1 MLAWD
6 SATVSKFSDT
16 RQGAEGFGDTTDKIQ
31 EKHEAFLQYKR
42 EEKPAKKTQMVT
54 LGGLLSTLQASCR
67 NNHRPIY
74 EPAAEHSNDEIA
86 QAWSALETQEET
98 YEGELISNLIL
109 FRNLDA
115 SLKRFYV
122 KAEKALSWLER
133 THSSV
138 FDSTDYGVSATATQ
152 GLLENFELCMQQM
165 ELYEEYPDQLRDL
178 VEVEGMDL
186 HAEKGAALEKL
197 AEIEEKIKSAKD
209 AALVY
214 QEKLE
219 LSSLEHEKAAELL
232 KIQAW
237 IDDRAVEYSPVA
249 NWEDVQ
255 AAAEEEA
262 ASNPDYVAPKVPA
275 ALKSTTRELELLIK
289 QQEEKYTSVVD
300 ETEAKLVAIEGHPD
314 APQVEIDAKV
324 AALTDKLNSLRDDA
338 DKFSKVLNAR
348 LEMLKGHLENIRTF
362 NAGAAEL
369 TISIDEL
376 SEGLRA
382 PLQVDSVLAAEK
394 MVETFK
400 ADTVPMAESI
410 QQKFSELEPAGTELL
425 AVSEVEEEIRSAF
438 TLYNLD
444 DLRSA
449 VESIAKSVAERE
461 QDLVGEPDGLLVKEK
476 AKEKLRM
483 EFAMAATAF
492 KKFTLNKTNR
502 MNELE
507 EEMAETPDLESML
520 DKFQEVEAAV
530 KEQAEEVLDR
540 LRPLQEKLDS
550 QGDTN
555 NPHTPETVDSLQAA
569 VNMLLSRITAD
580 ITSVRAK
587 LDIEEKHKR
596 MAAEYDERGAA
607 FAGWCEQKLEEFQNR
622 EQGAAGFGD
631 SVASIK
637 ATLNECLKCKVEDMP
652 PQLEEMS
659 AIIQLLADLHISQR
673 AIHRPLHVPQDG
685 CKPEDIQATWDGL
698 TSAQV
703 SYEKAIRDSAALFAT
718 IETEL
723 GVVQSKVARVKDWIE
738 MQRAVFLSHDYGNSL
753 AATVALEDN
762 YALFLKQL
770 ELQKALP
777 EKLNEKLSVDFYDLH
792 ELYDPT
798 TEAVEGLVSDLEELV
813 EQGKRYES
821 GIKLSAEEYEKLA
834 LLIEPEQWAEGLEA
848 VFDRGDL
855 GTTIADVTTRL
866 RQFDENYKQKL
877 TGYLELV
884 NSMSTLATIA
894 SQSPS
899 HRGSVVSCLDK
910 VNGVIMQLASLQS
923 KAMAYETALLQRQEV
938 LQELVESMNEFNTMA
953 AEFDVMVDALDEEL
967 SSPLLADSME
977 DVDKAIST
985 FDEETRAAMNDITEK
1000 YTAIDS
1006 IARGLID
1013 SQEPLAQEAF
1023 ARYDLATLYG
1033 RWQVIDNQTDEREM
1047 ELKAEDNGY
1056 WAREQMK
1063 EQLRLEFAEKATEL
1077 KQYIADKSEQVAN
1090 LTGNLDDQVETMAA
1104 LKAEYDASEAF
1115 AAIEPLSKQLEER
1128 GVLTNPHTPEN
1139 LFTLTASW
1147 EALSKVYAAASASLQ
1162 EQVMAEKGRQIS
1174 PEQMAEIIEV
1184 FEFFDSDGSGSL
1196 NVQEFWSCC
1205 TGIGLVLSEE
1215 EVQETFN
1222 QLDTSGDG
1230 MISIDEFSVWMADR
1244 LTQPSHTQEDVGE
1257 SFQVLNEW
1265 PVEYP
1270 ARTEKKLTV
1279 NQARLETCFFDK
1291 EARDYV
1297 IEVMANDPACV
1308 APPPPPVA
1316 NAQEGNE
1323 EQDEAEEGGTAE
1335 EIDPAMIAATSGP
1348 EYVIEPFVTA
1358 LFSR

>member
-1 MLAWD
+1 
-6 SATVSKFSDT
+6 
-16 RQGAEGFGDTTDKIQ
+16 
-31 EKHEAFLQYKR
+31 
-42 EEKPAKKTQMVT
+42 
-54 LGGLLSTLQASCR
+54 
-67 NNHRPIY
+67 
-74 EPAAEHSNDEIA
+74 
-86 QAWSALETQEET
+86 
-98 YEGELISNLIL
+98 
-109 FRNLDA
+109 
-115 SLKRFYV
+115 
-122 KAEKALSWLER
+122 
-133 THSSV
+133 
-138 FDSTDYGVSATATQ
+138 
-152 GLLENFELCMQQM
+152 
-165 ELYEEYPDQLRDL
+165 
-178 VEVEGMDL
+178 
-186 HAEKGAALEKL
+186 
-197 AEIEEKIKSAKD
+197 
-209 AALVY
+209 
-214 QEKLE
+214 
-219 LSSLEHEKAAELL
+219 
-232 KIQAW
+232 
-237 IDDRAVEYSPVA
+237 
-249 NWEDVQ
+249 
-255 AAAEEEA
+255 
-262 ASNPDYVAPKVPA
+262 
-275 ALKSTTRELELLIK
+275 
-289 QQEEKYTSVVD
+289 
-300 ETEAKLVAIEGHPD
+300 
-314 APQVEIDAKV
+314 
-324 AALTDKLNSLRDDA
+324 
-338 DKFSKVLNAR
+338 
-348 LEMLKGHLENIRTF
+348 MLKGHLDNIRTF

-410 QQKFSELEPAGTELL
+410 KQKFADLEPAGVELL
-425 AVSEVEEEIRSAF
+425 AISQVEEEIRSAF
-438 TLYNLD
+438 TLYNLE
-444 DLRSA
+444 DLRVAVSA
-449 VESIAKSVAERE
+449 IATSTADRE
-461 QDLVGEPDGLLVKEK
+461 QDLVGEPDGLLIKEK

-492 KKFTLNKTNR
+492 KKFNTKNTNL
-502 MNELE
+502 MTELE

-520 DKFQEVEAAV
+520 GKFQEVEAAV
-530 KEQAEEVLDR
+530 KEQAEDVLER

-555 NPHTPETVDSLQAA
+555 NPHTPETVDSLQAG
-569 VNMLLSRITAD
+569 VNMLLSRIAAD

-607 FAGWCEQKLEEFQNR
+607 FVGWCEEKLETFQQR
-622 EQGAAGFGD
+622 EQGASGFGD
-631 SVASIK
+631 SVATIK
-637 ATLNECLKCKVEDMP
+637 VTLNECLKCKVEDMP

-659 AIIQLLADLHISQR
+659 AIVQLLADLHISQR
-673 AIHRPLHVPQDG
+673 AIHRPLHAPQDG
-685 CKPEDIQATWDGL
+685 CKPEDIQTTWDGL
-698 TSAQV
+698 TGSQV

-738 MQRAVFLSHDYGNSL
+738 MQRSVFTSHDYGNSL

-770 ELQKALP
+770 ELQQALP
-777 EKLNEKLSVDFYDLH
+777 QKLNEKLSVDFYDLH
-792 ELYDPT
+792 ELFDPT
-798 TEAVEGLVSDLEELV
+798 TEAVEGLVTDLEELV
-813 EQGKRYES
+813 EQGKRYDN
-821 GIKLSAEEYEKLA
+821 GIKLSAEEYEKLS
-834 LLIEPEQWAEGLEA
+834 LLIEPEQWAEALES

-855 GTTIADVTTRL
+855 GATIADVTTRL

-884 NSMSTLATIA
+884 NSMSTLATI
-894 SQSPS
+894 STQSPH
-899 HRGSVVSCLDK
+899 HRTSVVSCLDK

-938 LQELVESMNEFNTMA
+938 LQELVESINEFNQMA
-953 AEFDVMVDALDEEL
+953 AEFDVMVDTLDEEL

-977 DVDKAIST
+977 DVDTAIAT
-985 FDEETRAAMNDITEK
+985 FDEDTRAAMNDITEK

-1013 SQEPLAQEAF
+1013 SEEPLAQEAF

-1033 RWQVIDNQTDEREM
+1033 RWQVIDTRTDEREM

-1063 EQLRLEFAEKATEL
+1063 EQLRVEFAEKATEL

-1090 LTGNLDDQVETMAA
+1090 LTGKLDDQVETMAA
-1104 LKAEYDASEAF
+1104 LKAEYDASEMLTS
-1115 AAIEPLSKQLEER
+1115 IEPVSAGLEER

-1147 EALSKVYAAASASLQ
+1147 EALSKVYASASASLQ

-1184 FEFFDSDGSGSL
+1184 FEFFDSDGSGTL
-1196 NVQEFWSCC
+1196 NVTEFWSCC

-1215 EVQETFN
+1215 EAQETFN
-1222 QLDTSGDG
+1222 SLDTSGDN

-1244 LTQPSHTQEDVGE
+1244 LTQPSHTEEDVGE
-1257 SFQVLNEW
+1257 SFHVLNEW

-1270 ARTEKKLTV
+1270 ARTEQKMTV

-1297 IEVMANDPACV
+1297 IEVMSKDPACT
-1308 APPPPPVA
+1308 APPLPPAA
-1316 NAQEGNE
+1316 NAQEG
-1323 EQDEAEEGGTAE
+1323 DEGAEAGEDGPAE
-1335 EIDPAMIAATSGP
+1335 EIDPAMIAATAGP
-1348 EYVIEPFVTA
+1348 EYMIAPFVST